1 MDHLWQCSLADFQN
15 IADATLQS
23 CTPSSVPSLPYPSP
37 TRVASCP
44 HLHSAAG
51 SAKIACPF
59 PDYEGSI
66 PHSLLRMHV
75 GAHFIRRDRWQ
86 GQEECDGTLCCLFCG
101 NSDGTCV
108 TTLTGGHIEST
119 CNLAYTSLKVSV
131 ARQASKRNPCTDV
144 PSPCP
149 LKTCIRWVCSYALAE
164 HVATHRI
171 EMPPPRF
178 KLPPSKS
185 QAVLDAFNRTCQ
197 RPRAKQSSPR
207 GSDLP

>member
-1 MDHLWQCSLADFQN
+1 MRLFAVWSRFISLTAHAFCSKRPSYMG
-15 IADATLQS
+15 LQH
-23 CTPSSVPSLPYPSP
+23 PK
-37 TRVASCP
+37 
-44 HLHSAAG
+44 
-51 SAKIACPF
+51 SAKIDLF
-59 PDYEGSI
+59 WRVL
-66 PHSLLRMHV
+66 SLLRVHG
-75 GAHFIRRDRWQ
+75 GAHFIRHDRWQ
-86 GQEECDGTLCCLFCG
+86 GQEECDGTLFCLFCG
-101 NSDGTCV
+101 NCDGTCV

-149 LKTCIRWVCSYALAE
+149 MKTCTRWVCSYALAE